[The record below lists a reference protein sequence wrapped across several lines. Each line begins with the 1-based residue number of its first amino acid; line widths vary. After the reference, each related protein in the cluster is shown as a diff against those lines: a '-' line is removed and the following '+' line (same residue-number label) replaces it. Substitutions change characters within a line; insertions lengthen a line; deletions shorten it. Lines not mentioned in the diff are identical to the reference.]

1 MPDGSYSF
9 LPGSMHKLPGMAL
22 IHTGCPGITNS
33 MAAFQRQNR
42 VCNAAPRE
50 VARRHVGKAVSLRL
64 WPQKPTEG

>member
-33 MAAFQRQNR
+33 TAAFQR
-42 VCNAAPRE
+42 
-50 VARRHVGKAVSLRL
+50 
-64 WPQKPTEG
+64 